1 MSEKNLTTDSEIFL
15 KYICVEGLNGFLKH
29 EIYLREEGITIIH
42 GPNGCGKTTLLDMV
56 MSFYNK
62 DYNNFSKFDFNEFV
76 LIHSDSNKKDR
87 KIKII
92 KRKYFIKDEKN
103 FEIKNNKSKGS
114 KNILIMRW
122 SKIYLKIK

>member
-103 FEIKNNKSKGS
+103 FEIKNNKSKES
-114 KNILIMRW
+114 KKYFNNEME
-122 SKIYLKIK
+122 

>member
-1 MSEKNLTTDSEIFL
+1 
-15 KYICVEGLNGFLKH
+15 
-29 EIYLREEGITIIH
+29 
-42 GPNGCGKTTLLDMV
+42 

-114 KNILIMRW
+114 KKYFNNEME
-122 SKIYLKIK
+122 